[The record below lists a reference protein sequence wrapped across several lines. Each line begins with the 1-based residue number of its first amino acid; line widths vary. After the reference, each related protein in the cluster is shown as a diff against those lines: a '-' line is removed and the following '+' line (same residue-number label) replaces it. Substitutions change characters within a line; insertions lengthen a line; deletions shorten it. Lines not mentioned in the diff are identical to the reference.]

1 MQRKNVKTLK
11 IAIFPQTQRQAYETA
26 TSDIQRFSSHP
37 LFLFSDVSSSPF
49 QDCLARDSVEMHSI
63 GLQLLNVTLLIAA
76 LLMVAR
82 VTAGLTESNGSLPPG
97 LWLTSPA
104 GWLPKTYQLRNP
116 TLSNRVWATCTFL
129 LNVMLV
135 ARLQSVEQLLAT
147 SGERCKTIHLSGRK
161 HGRSA
166 EFSKR

>member
-82 VTAGLTESNGSLPPG
+82 VTAGLTESNGSLPPD
-97 LWLTSPA
+97 L
-104 GWLPKTYQLRNP
+104 
-116 TLSNRVWATCTFL
+116 
-129 LNVMLV
+129 
-135 ARLQSVEQLLAT
+135 
-147 SGERCKTIHLSGRK
+147 
-161 HGRSA
+161 
-166 EFSKR
+166 